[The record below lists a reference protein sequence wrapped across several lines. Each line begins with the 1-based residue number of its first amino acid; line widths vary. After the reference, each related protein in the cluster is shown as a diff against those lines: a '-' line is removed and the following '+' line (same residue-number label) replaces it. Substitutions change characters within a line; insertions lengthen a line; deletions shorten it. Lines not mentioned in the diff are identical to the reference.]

1 MELEEI
7 KVLLS
12 DQGRAFAE
20 FKKSNDERLKTL
32 ERYLNAFAKKAG
44 KRGTEA
50 PRRELINNH

>member
-20 FKKSNDERLKTL
+20 FKKSNDERLKTV
-32 ERYLNAFAKKAG
+32 ERNLNAFAKKAG
-44 KRGTEA
+44 KRGAGA
-50 PRRELINNH
+50 PKCERINNH